1 MLYVESTKPSYF
13 SGEGKCCGGEGEE
26 EDAGEG
32 DEGEVR
38 LEGGGGDQ
46 PAEGVRLE
54 GGGGGQPEEGKR
66 RHQRETEEKGSRNQ
80 TSRDRVRGQDAGHEH
95 SLQRQGGRG
104 KRPEE
109 GEGRPDARDRKKGR
123 GDQRAKGPGE
133 EGAKGPAKGRERGRG
148 REGRLQGAN
157 RRPRGTQCVSP
168 EAVAG
173 AGRESEMRSFFAGRF
188 SPQGNGAAPRPRGAG
203 PWPAL
208 GRGQEL
214 GEQLAAA
221 TLRMQL
227 PGTGREQRQAGET
240 SLGKQLAERARPG
253 RHRRTTSHCEQQA
266 WMSVRRQQARG
277 ERCGK
282 GQPGWPRA
290 RWQPTRRRK
299 KTATRLLRKTR
310 PMNQCDFI
318 KHNNLK

>member
-168 EAVAG
+168 VSSEEESRKNRALTTQIAEKESELTQAEADHEKRVKNLKKREKRKEKEAAEERG
-173 AGRESEMRSFFAGRF
+173 ELESELKRRDKRIEDLKPPRDPEAPGPGQPSAAGRSSGSSWQRRHSAC
-188 SPQGNGAAPRPRGAG
+188 SCQ
-203 PWPAL
+203 
-208 GRGQEL
+208 GRGESSGRRGRQASASNWQKGQGQE
-214 GEQLAAA
+214 
-221 TLRMQL
+221 
-227 PGTGREQRQAGET
+227 GTGGR
-240 SLGKQLAERARPG
+240 RATASS
-253 RHRRTTSHCEQQA
+253 RH
-266 WMSVRRQQARG
+266 G
-277 ERCGK
+277 
-282 GQPGWPRA
+282 
-290 RWQPTRRRK
+290 
-299 KTATRLLRKTR
+299 
-310 PMNQCDFI
+310 
-318 KHNNLK
+318 

>member
-168 EAVAG
+168 VSSEEESRKNRALTTQIAEKESELTQAERQLQEQEEKVKCVLSSLGDSRLKEMEPPRDPEAPGPGQPSA
-173 AGRESEMRSFFAGRF
+173 AGRSSGSSWQRRHSAC
-188 SPQGNGAAPRPRGAG
+188 SCQ
-203 PWPAL
+203 
-208 GRGQEL
+208 GRGESSGRRGRQASASNWQKGQGQE
-214 GEQLAAA
+214 
-221 TLRMQL
+221 
-227 PGTGREQRQAGET
+227 GTGGR
-240 SLGKQLAERARPG
+240 RATASS
-253 RHRRTTSHCEQQA
+253 RH
-266 WMSVRRQQARG
+266 G
-277 ERCGK
+277 
-282 GQPGWPRA
+282 
-290 RWQPTRRRK
+290 
-299 KTATRLLRKTR
+299 
-310 PMNQCDFI
+310 
-318 KHNNLK
+318 

>member
-123 GDQRAKGPGE
+123 GDQRAKVSSEEESRKNRALTTQIAEKESELTQAERQLQEQEEKVKCVLSSLGDSRLKEMEPPRDPEAPGPGQPS
-133 EGAKGPAKGRERGRG
+133 AAGRSSGSSWQRRHSACSCQGRGESSGRRGRQASASNWQKG
-148 REGRLQGAN
+148 Q
-157 RRPRGTQCVSP
+157 
-168 EAVAG
+168 
-173 AGRESEMRSFFAGRF
+173 
-188 SPQGNGAAPRPRGAG
+188 
-203 PWPAL
+203 
-208 GRGQEL
+208 GQE
-214 GEQLAAA
+214 
-221 TLRMQL
+221 
-227 PGTGREQRQAGET
+227 GTGGR
-240 SLGKQLAERARPG
+240 RATASS
-253 RHRRTTSHCEQQA
+253 RH
-266 WMSVRRQQARG
+266 G
-277 ERCGK
+277 
-282 GQPGWPRA
+282 
-290 RWQPTRRRK
+290 
-299 KTATRLLRKTR
+299 
-310 PMNQCDFI
+310 
-318 KHNNLK
+318 

>member
-123 GDQRAKGPGE
+123 GDQRAKVSSEEESRKNRALTTQIAEKESELTQAEADHEKRVKNLKKREKRKEKEAAEERGELESELKRRDKRIEDLKRQLQEQEEKVKCVLSSLGDSRLKEMEPPRDPEAPGPGQPS
-133 EGAKGPAKGRERGRG
+133 AAGRSSGSSWQRRHSACSCQGRGESSGRRGRQASASNWQKG
-148 REGRLQGAN
+148 Q
-157 RRPRGTQCVSP
+157 
-168 EAVAG
+168 
-173 AGRESEMRSFFAGRF
+173 
-188 SPQGNGAAPRPRGAG
+188 
-203 PWPAL
+203 
-208 GRGQEL
+208 GQE
-214 GEQLAAA
+214 
-221 TLRMQL
+221 
-227 PGTGREQRQAGET
+227 GTGGR
-240 SLGKQLAERARPG
+240 RATASS
-253 RHRRTTSHCEQQA
+253 RH
-266 WMSVRRQQARG
+266 G
-277 ERCGK
+277 
-282 GQPGWPRA
+282 
-290 RWQPTRRRK
+290 
-299 KTATRLLRKTR
+299 
-310 PMNQCDFI
+310 
-318 KHNNLK
+318 